1 MINDKL
7 PINEG
12 LEVIVKYQ
20 MYFAILLSKLN
31 PQKWPPEVFYQ
42 KRSLRHIAEFTGK
55 HLCQILFFNK
65 KLRLVTLTKRGSDAP
80 TQVFSRDFCE
90 LFKNTFSV
98 EHLWATLSKPILPG
112 IQRHIQSSQKIV
124 ELIYWTFSSSQ

>member
-31 PQKWPPEVFYQ
+31 PQKWPPEVFYR